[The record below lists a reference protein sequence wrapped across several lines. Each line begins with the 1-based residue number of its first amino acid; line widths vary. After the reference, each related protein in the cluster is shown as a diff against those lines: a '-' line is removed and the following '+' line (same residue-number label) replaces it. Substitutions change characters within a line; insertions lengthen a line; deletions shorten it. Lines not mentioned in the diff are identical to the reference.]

1 MAGGWRSLWHKIL
14 NWHHPVAVTTP
25 AAATV
30 IYGPVSFVNAT
41 DELTVVDST
50 SILSTMDV
58 TDEVTF
64 TEV

>member
-41 DELTVVDST
+41 DELTV
-50 SILSTMDV
+50 MDV

>member
-50 SILSTMDV
+50 S
-58 TDEVTF
+58 EVTF